1 MCTCPVYVTELAELC
16 EECQQQLQEDAPVP
30 IEVEDVPQNWDW
42 EDVK

>member
-42 EDVK
+42 EDV

>member
-30 IEVEDVPQNWDW
+30 IEVEDALHVTDW
-42 EDVK
+42 LEE